1 LTWSW
6 RIPTEQALFA
16 PSLLSADFAR
26 LGDEIAAVEAAGA
39 DLLHLDVMDG
49 QFVPNITMGPVVI
62 EGVRR
67 LTRLYLDA
75 HLMVVEGARMAAA
88 FRRAG
93 CDGITIHAE
102 ACRDLAAG
110 LAAVRATGARVGLS
124 LNPDTPLEKV
134 VPHLGSIDLLLLM
147 TVFPGRSGQAF
158 MPEVVPKI
166 EQARTLRS
174 AQGFGYAIEV
184 DGGVGPGTAGIVRAA
199 GADILVAGSA
209 FFGHPPYAER
219 LGILRRAAGERR
231 SAP

>member
-6 RIPTEQALFA
+6 QIPSERALLA
-16 PSLLSADFAR
+16 PSLLSADFGR
-26 LGDEIAAVEAAGA
+26 LGEEIAAVEAAGA

-67 LTRLYLDA
+67 LTRLFLDA
-75 HLMVVEGARMAAA
+75 HLMVFEGARMAAA
-88 FRRAG
+88 FRAAG

-102 ACRDLAAG
+102 ACRDLPAS

-124 LNPDTPLEKV
+124 LNPDTPLERV
-134 VPHLGSIDLLLLM
+134 VAELGEIDLLLLM

-158 MPEVVPKI
+158 LPEVVPKI
-166 EQARTLRS
+166 TRASELRAARGH
-174 AQGFGYAIEV
+174 AFAIEV
-184 DGGVGPGTAGIVRAA
+184 DGGVGPATAGTVRRA

-209 FFGHPPYAER
+209 VFGNPPYADC
-219 LGILRRAAGERR
+219 LASLRRAAGERLG
-231 SAP
+231 AP